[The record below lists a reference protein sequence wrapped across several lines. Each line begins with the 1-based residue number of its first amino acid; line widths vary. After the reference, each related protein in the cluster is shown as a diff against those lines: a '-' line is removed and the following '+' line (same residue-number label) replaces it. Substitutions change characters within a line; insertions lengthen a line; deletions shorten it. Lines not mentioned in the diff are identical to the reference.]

1 MADITQ
7 AILAELDS
15 DQTINTMNI
24 CIDIV
29 SKGVFKKSKTLHVHG
44 SVRSQDQKDKVERI
58 ARRFAGDTYAF
69 ESHLVIK

>member
-7 AILAELDS
+7 AILAELES

-29 SKGVFKKSKTLHVHG
+29 SKGVFVDDRNLVTLNCVN
-44 SVRSQDQKDKVERI
+44 
-58 ARRFAGDTYAF
+58 
-69 ESHLVIK
+69 